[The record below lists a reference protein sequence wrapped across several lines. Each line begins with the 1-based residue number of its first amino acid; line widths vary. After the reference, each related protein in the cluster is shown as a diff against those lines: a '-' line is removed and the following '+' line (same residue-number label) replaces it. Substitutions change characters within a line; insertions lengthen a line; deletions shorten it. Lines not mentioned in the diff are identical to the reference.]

1 MMKNSRYRCL
11 LACQIPRGNCTG
23 VTLEEQGRT
32 HPSKVRILCILR
44 YQGVFSGLRP
54 GKGKSPGVEDPDGE
68 TEIPDVVFG
77 VAEVGFRP

>member
-1 MMKNSRYRCL
+1 M
-11 LACQIPRGNCTG
+11 
-23 VTLEEQGRT
+23 
-32 HPSKVRILCILR
+32 
-44 YQGVFSGLRP
+44 FSGLRP